1 MDETVELA
9 EDDFRDIDTSILKLK
24 EYKDMFTK

>member
-9 EDDFRDIDTSILKLK
+9 EDDFREIDSSIHKLK
-24 EYKDMFTK
+24 EYKELFTK